1 MKNKHITIT
10 PSTVITCAI
19 FATTLLLSA
28 CEQQM
33 DKNELKAS
41 IEKANQAWMEAVKK
55 QDASGV
61 AGLYTEDAFILPPN
75 VPAMQGREG
84 IEGFFSAAMNAGIK
98 DVRLVTEQVD
108 GDRETAIERGSYE
121 MRAEGDKVVDQGK
134 YLVHWK
140 NINGKWMFQNDIFN
154 SSMPASNASLQKGN
168 LIGVHVVS
176 VKLNRGVTLNQ
187 YEEFYKNTVLPG
199 FKKHWPEVK
208 LYVTKGLRG
217 ENKNSLGFLYF
228 FESEDVRNKYFNDDG
243 SMTEAGKV
251 MVEKMRPILDQ
262 LKELYGTSTTKYT
275 DWLIE

>member
-1 MKNKHITIT
+1 MKNKYDIIA

-19 FATTLLLSA
+19 FATALLLSA
-28 CEQQM
+28 CKQQM

-75 VPAMQGREG
+75 APAMQGREG
-84 IEGFFSAAMNAGIK
+84 IKGFFSAAMNAGIK
-98 DVRLVTEQVD
+98 DIRLVTEQVD
-108 GDRETAIERGSYE
+108 GDQETAIERGAYE
-121 MRAEGDKVVDQGK
+121 MRADGDKVVDQGK

-154 SSMPASNASLQKGN
+154 SNMPSSNASLQKGN

-187 YEEFYKNTVLPG
+187 YEEFYKNTVLPE
-199 FKKHWPEVK
+199 FQKNWPEAK
-208 LYVTKGLRG
+208 LYVIKGIRG
-217 ENKNSLGFLYF
+217 DNKNSMGFLYF
-228 FESEDVRNKYFNDDG
+228 FESEDIRNKYFNEAG
-243 SMTEAGKV
+243 SMTEAGMV

-262 LKELYGTSTTKYT
+262 LDELYGTSTTKYT
-275 DWLIE
+275 DWVIE